1 LLESHGMNI
10 FISGVLDGQ
19 ILPIEEYKS
28 DTFKVSHMDTSE
40 CTEYIRNVFEKDHI
54 THIFWIPESLDR
66 KYVYERIEKYLHD
79 K

>member
-1 LLESHGMNI
+1 MNI

-28 DTFKVSHMDTSE
+28 DSFTITNIDTLES
-40 CTEYIRNVFEKDHI
+40 TEYIRNVFEKHHLK
-54 THIFWIPESLDR
+54 HIFWIPESLDR
-66 KYVYERIEKYLHD
+66 RYVYERIEKYLHD

>member
-1 LLESHGMNI
+1 MNI

-19 ILPIEEYKS
+19 ILPIEEYKADIFKIS
-28 DTFKVSHMDTSE
+28 NIDTLE
-40 CTEYIRNVFEKDHI
+40 CTEYVRNVFEKHHF

-66 KYVYERIEKYLHD
+66 KYVYERIAEYLSD

>member
-1 LLESHGMNI
+1 MNI

-19 ILPIEEYKS
+19 ILPIEEYKADIFKIS
-28 DTFKVSHMDTSE
+28 NIDTLE
-40 CTEYIRNVFEKDHI
+40 CTEYVRNVFEKQHL

-66 KYVYERIEKYLHD
+66 KYVYERIAEYLSD

>member
-1 LLESHGMNI
+1 MNI

-28 DTFKVSHMDTSE
+28 DSFKITNIDTLES
-40 CTEYIRNVFEKDHI
+40 TEYIRNVFEKHHLK
-54 THIFWIPESLDR
+54 HIFWIPESLDR